1 MSEHRGSVGSIP
13 RWCNKYFVIHMSQPA
28 WICFVF
34 QWPTSNNVLKMFYYF
49 STASTHQFRGWVQ
62 NKTSRVLGCRP
73 PSPPAPG
80 CRLHYQSVHETTKS
94 LSSHSQRLKQTFK
107 THRFVLMTYLHGS
120 LVTKITFIP
129 FSRAYVIIFRHLVTF
144 GHYLVM

>member
-1 MSEHRGSVGSIP
+1 M
-13 RWCNKYFVIHMSQPA
+13 
-28 WICFVF
+28 
-34 QWPTSNNVLKMFYYF
+34 LYYF
-49 STASTHQFRGWVQ
+49 STDSTHQFRGWVQ
-62 NKTSRVLGCRP
+62 SIPHPTRVLGVGP
-73 PSPPAPG
+73 QPTGPG
-80 CRLHYQSVHETTKS
+80 CRLCYQSVHETTKS

>member
-1 MSEHRGSVGSIP
+1 M
-13 RWCNKYFVIHMSQPA
+13 
-28 WICFVF
+28 
-34 QWPTSNNVLKMFYYF
+34 LYYF
-49 STASTHQFRGWVQ
+49 STASTHQFRDWVQ
-62 NKTSRVLGCRP
+62 NFPPEFWVLAH
-73 PSPPAPG
+73 SPPAPG
-80 CRLHYQSVHETTKS
+80 RQLCYQSVHETTKS

-129 FSRAYVIIFRHLVTF
+129 FSRAYVVIFCHLVTF

>member
-1 MSEHRGSVGSIP
+1 
-13 RWCNKYFVIHMSQPA
+13 
-28 WICFVF
+28 
-34 QWPTSNNVLKMFYYF
+34 MFYYF

-62 NKTSRVLGCRP
+62 NIPPKFWVSAHSPPALGCRL
-73 PSPPAPG
+73 
-80 CRLHYQSVHETTKS
+80 RYQSIHETTKS